1 MSRIINDDSE
11 KLIASEPR
19 VLKNPKRNYS
29 QIEKEGLSVT
39 FGVKQSHQYVS
50 GQSFKNIT
58 DRKSY
63 LRFFNKRKGIPSVGA
78 SHIQRWV
85 IILSS

>member
-50 GQSFKNIT
+50 GQSFKILLIVNPT
-58 DRKSY
+58 SDFSTNAKGY
-63 LRFFNKRKGIPSVGA
+63 LL
-78 SHIQRWV
+78 WV
-85 IILSS
+85 LLIYKDG